1 MQVPAT
7 PSTTHMGAGEP
18 ELELPLLDALVDAP
32 PTVRA
37 ESAFASP
44 LN

>member
-7 PSTTHMGAGEP
+7 PSTTHVGADEP
-18 ELELPLLDALVDAP
+18 ELELPLLDALVDGA
-32 PTVRA
+32 PTVSA
-37 ESAFASP
+37 ASAFASP